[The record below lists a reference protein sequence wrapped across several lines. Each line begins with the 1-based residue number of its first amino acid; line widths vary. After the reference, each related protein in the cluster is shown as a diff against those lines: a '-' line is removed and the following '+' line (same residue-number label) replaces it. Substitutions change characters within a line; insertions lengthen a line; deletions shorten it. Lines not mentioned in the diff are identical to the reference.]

1 MRYLR
6 KLIVISSVLFWANIL
21 YGFDEQTGEKL
32 AGNCTIGVFGGSVTS
47 DGRPL
52 LWKNR
57 DVPNSNQRFIYVGS
71 YIRDDIITIP
81 YTGNVYSSDSARVYM
96 GVNAYGFAIINS
108 DSYNLDDSLSEGI
121 DDGNLMRIALET
133 CSDIADFE
141 ALLDSTGES
150 GRKNCWNLGVLDAS
164 GGCALYE
171 CSNFTYR
178 KFVPDINE
186 LSGCGYII
194 RANFSLSGGEPQLG
208 FDRYKRAIGLTED
221 RLFSGESVDERF
233 VLRNIMRD
241 LANNLDNPYPL
252 PYSRSQ
258 AGGPDGYIYN
268 FAGTISNNRTSSAAV
283 IKGVIPGENPLLSTM
298 YAVIGSPD
306 LSLAYP
312 LWVGAETVPIYLSRP
327 DSTPM
332 YEYCRVRRDRLY
344 DNPDWFFFI
353 NSKALCDEFRDGFY
367 SYTLPLENWGLERVA
382 LIMED
387 WRLAT
392 PPNLEM
398 AVEQFYIARAIFT
411 GFQQESAE
419 NIGFQQES
427 AENITENY
435 NSSIEIPGEFQ
446 LANYPNPF
454 NGSTRISFNLPVS
467 GSAFALRIYDSLGR
481 LVKTFTGTDFTGN
494 SVIWY
499 GDVGMEMIRGGIVSA
514 GEFTFTACA
523 RIRYD

>member
-21 YGFDEQTGEKL
+21 YGIDEQTGEKL

-96 GVNAYGFAIINS
+96 GVNADGFAIINS

-133 CSDIADFE
+133 CSDIGDFE

-150 GRKNCWNLGVLDAS
+150 GRKDCWNFGVLDAF

-171 CSNFTYR
+171 CANFTYR

-194 RANFSLSGGEPQLG
+194 RANFSLSGGESQLG

-221 RLFSGESVDERF
+221 RLFSGEAVDERF
-233 VLRNIMRD
+233 VLQNVMRD
-241 LANNLDNPYPL
+241 LANNFDNPYPL
-252 PYSRSQ
+252 PYNRSQ

-268 FAGTISNNRTSSAAV
+268 FAGTISNSRTSSAAV
-283 IKGVIPGENPLLSTM
+283 IKGVIPGEDPLLSTM

-332 YEYCRVRRDRLY
+332 YEYCCARSDRLY

-353 NSKALCDEFRDGFY
+353 NSKALFDEFGDGFY

-392 PPNLEM
+392 PSNLEM

-411 GFQQESAE
+411 
-419 NIGFQQES
+419 GFQQES

-454 NGSTRISFNLPVS
+454 NGSTRISFNFPVS

-481 LVKTFTGTDFTGN
+481 LVKTFAGTDFTGN

-499 GDVGMEMIRGGIVSA
+499 GDDSRGNSVSGGIYFYSLRA
-514 GEFTFTACA
+514 DS
-523 RIRYD
+523 IRLENKMVLLK

>member
-1 MRYLR
+1 MRNLR
-6 KLIVISSVLFWANIL
+6 KLYVTLFVLFWANLL
-21 YGFDEQTGEKL
+21 YGADEQNGEKIT
-32 AGNCTIGVFGGSVTS
+32 GNCTIGVFGGSVTS

-57 DVPNSNQRFIYVGS
+57 DVPNSNQRFIYVSS

-96 GVNAYGFAIINS
+96 GVNADGFAIINS
-108 DSYNLDDSLSEGI
+108 DSYNLDDSLNEGI

-133 CSDIADFE
+133 CTDMADFE
-141 ALLDSTGES
+141 VLLDSTGES
-150 GRKNCWNLGVLDAS
+150 GRKDCWNFGVMDAS

-171 CSNFTYR
+171 CANFTYR

-194 RANFSLSGGEPQLG
+194 RANFSLSGGEAQLG

-221 RLFSGESVDERF
+221 RLFSGEPVDERF
-233 VLRNIMRD
+233 VLRKIMRD
-241 LANNLDNPYPL
+241 LANTFDNPYPL
-252 PYSRSQ
+252 PYNRSQ

-283 IKGVIPGENPLLSTM
+283 IKGVIPGEDPLLSTL

-312 LWVGAETVPIYLSRP
+312 LWVGAETAPIYLSRP

-332 YEYCRVRRDRLY
+332 YEYCGARRDRLY

-353 NSKALCDEFRDGFY
+353 NSKALCDEFGDGFY

-382 LIMED
+382 LNMEN
-387 WRLAT
+387 WRSAT
-392 PPNLEM
+392 PPNHVI
-398 AVEQFYIARAIFT
+398 AVEQFSIARALFT

-419 NIGFQQES
+419 NV
-427 AENITENY
+427 AENY
-435 NSSIEIPGEFQ
+435 SSSITIPGEFR
-446 LANYPNPF
+446 LVNYPNPF
-454 NGSTRISFNLPVS
+454 NRSTLISFALPES
-467 GSAFALRIYDSLGR
+467 GSPLTIRIYDSLGR
-481 LVKTFTGTDFTGN
+481 LVRSFTGTDFTGN

-499 GDVGMEMIRGGIVSA
+499 GDDSRGNSVGGGVYFYTLSAESIRLKNKMVLLK
-514 GEFTFTACA
+514 
-523 RIRYD
+523 